1 MSSDILVI
9 EAIGR
14 LPGPLATSLLL
25 NRGYDVLKIESDLS
39 RDPFSR
45 QIGNKTGVFFNVW
58 YEELKKGKKFFHF
71 TTKEQ
76 SHQLHKKLLPQILN
90 YKRIVIL
97 SALKKCPYTHE
108 IEEIINAVTSEGI
121 NYKHIKVWS
130 DSKDT
135 PLHDIDLSAQV
146 GILNSESTKP
156 LKYPV
161 CGMMFSQQI
170 ALKIATAKYD
180 NKTEVIYFK
189 DEVERV
195 FKPLLQDETP
205 SPIQGEISAYNTYK
219 IKDGMITLSALE
231 KRSWANFTRKLQLE
245 LGPESRFSSKS
256 SDSHQELRGFLKN
269 IDKKKLEQL
278 FPEGKERCF
287 SFIN

>member
-45 QIGNKTGVFFNVW
+45 QIGNKTGEFFNVW
-58 YEELKKGKKFFHF
+58 YEKLKKGKKVFQF
-71 TTKEQ
+71 TSQEQ
-76 SHQLHKKLLPQILN
+76 SYQLNKKLLPQIFN
-90 YKRIVIL
+90 YKRIIIL
-97 SALKKCPYTHE
+97 SALKKCPYTNE
-108 IEEIINAVTSEGI
+108 IEEIINAVISKRI
-121 NYKHIKVWS
+121 HYKHIKVWS
-130 DSKDT
+130 DTKDT

-146 GILNSESTKP
+146 GILNTESTRP

-170 ALKIATAKYD
+170 ALKITTAKYD
-180 NKTEVIYFK
+180 NQAEVIYFK
-189 DEVERV
+189 DEVERI
-195 FKPLLQDETP
+195 FIPLLQEETP

-219 IKDGMITLSALE
+219 IKDGSTL
-231 KRSWANFTRKLQLE
+231 R
-245 LGPESRFSSKS
+245 
-256 SDSHQELRGFLKN
+256 
-269 IDKKKLEQL
+269 
-278 FPEGKERCF
+278 
-287 SFIN
+287 